1 MTPSPHPSVPA
12 AEADPSGDIR
22 LSEVIS
28 ALSYA
33 LDLTEGQPEGH
44 SVRTCLIGMRI
55 GREIGLDAAASSS
68 LFYALLLKDAGCSS
82 NAAATCELFGADD
95 QEVKRTW
102 KTTDWASRWQ
112 SFTHVVRNVRPDGS
126 LLDKARQVIGFAGAD
141 GVGTELV
148 RTRCERGADIA
159 RMLEMTDDTA
169 AAIRALDEHWDG
181 RGAPLG
187 LAGEQIPLL
196 ARIAC
201 LAQTAEIFH
210 SGGGLQA
217 TLDIARARAGAWF
230 DPGLVRALHSTR
242 TDGAF
247 WAGLAA
253 GDPRARTAALEPAD
267 RVLTADDERLDRIA
281 HAFARVI
288 DAKSPYTFHHSEG
301 VALYAG
307 AIGRVLGFGANELR
321 HLRRAALLHD
331 VGKLGV
337 SNRIL
342 DKPGKLTEQEFAA
355 VKRHPE
361 HTYQILARVA
371 RFRGL
376 AETAASHHER
386 MDGRGYHRGIAA
398 GTLPVAARILAVADV
413 CDALSAERPYRA
425 ALPRERVLQIMREQA
440 GTGLCP
446 DCFGAMEHAFART
459 PELGMETGRKD
470 IPVEMNL

>member
-1 MTPSPHPSVPA
+1 MLPETASPPA
-12 AEADPSGDIR
+12 PPGDDHVR

-55 GREIGLDAAASSS
+55 GRELGLDAQARSS

-82 NAAATCELFGADD
+82 NSAATCELFGADD
-95 QEVKRTW
+95 QVVKQTW
-102 KTTDWASRWQ
+102 KTTDWSSRWQ
-112 SFTHVVRNVRPDGS
+112 SIAHVVRNVRPGDS
-126 LLDKARQVIGFAGAD
+126 LLSKAKQVAGFTRQEAP
-141 GVGTELV
+141 GTELV

-181 RGAPLG
+181 RGIPTG
-187 LAGEQIPLL
+187 MRGEEIPLL

-201 LAQTAEIFH
+201 LAQTVEIFH
-210 SGGGLQA
+210 STHGVETA
-217 TLDIARARAGAWF
+217 FAVAHDRAGRWF
-230 DPGLVRALHSTR
+230 DPELVRALQGLR
-242 TDGAF
+242 ADGSF
-247 WAGLAA
+247 WAALA
-253 GDPRARTAALEPAD
+253 GDCRAQAAALEPAD
-267 RVLTADDERLDRIA
+267 RVLVADGDRLDRIA

-288 DAKSPYTFHHSEG
+288 DAKSPYTYRHSEG
-301 VALYAG
+301 VAQYAD
-307 AIGRVLGFGANELR
+307 AVARVLGFSADALR
-321 HLRRAALLHD
+321 DLRRAALLHD

-342 DKPGKLTEQEFAA
+342 DKPGKLTEEEFAS
-355 VKRHPE
+355 VRRHPE
-361 HTYQILARVA
+361 YSYRILARVA
-371 RFRGL
+371 PFRAL

-398 GTLPVAARILAVADV
+398 GTLSTAARVLAVADV

-425 ALPRERVLQIMREQA
+425 AMPRERVLQIMRGDA
-440 GTGLCP
+440 GPALCP
-446 DCFGAMEHAFART
+446 VSFAALEEALRAR
-459 PELGMETGRKD
+459 PELGMHPDAEFATS
-470 IPVEMNL
+470 